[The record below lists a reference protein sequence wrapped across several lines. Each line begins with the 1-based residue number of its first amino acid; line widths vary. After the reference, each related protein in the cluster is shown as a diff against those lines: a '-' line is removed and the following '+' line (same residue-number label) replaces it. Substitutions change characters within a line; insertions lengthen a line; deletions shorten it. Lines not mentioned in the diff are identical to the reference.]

1 MADNML
7 ESTPEGRAM
16 SAAKEAMPLVEE
28 GQALM
33 DETMAGVG
41 PTGTYSS
48 ARLASAAKLINRFA
62 GIVEAPVSVPTAQDA
77 IKNGPMPM
85 DLVKGL
91 MGIKS
96 AVDAF
101 AQAAPEEVTVEIPEI
116 SALVSDKDVALAV
129 AQLGKILD
137 SKDFQRFL
145 RMEEPTTSLDE
156 DAAVEEVIA
165 PEDEAVIAPADDE
178 ELAILDMI
186 GG

>member
-1 MADNML
+1 MR
-7 ESTPEGRAM
+7 S
-16 SAAKEAMPLVEE
+16 
-28 GQALM
+28 
-33 DETMAGVG
+33 
-41 PTGTYSS
+41 
-48 ARLASAAKLINRFA
+48 
-62 GIVEAPVSVPTAQDA
+62 
-77 IKNGPMPM
+77 
-85 DLVKGL
+85 
-91 MGIKS
+91 
-96 AVDAF
+96 
-101 AQAAPEEVTVEIPEI
+101 EI

-137 SKDFQRFL
+137 SKEFQKFL